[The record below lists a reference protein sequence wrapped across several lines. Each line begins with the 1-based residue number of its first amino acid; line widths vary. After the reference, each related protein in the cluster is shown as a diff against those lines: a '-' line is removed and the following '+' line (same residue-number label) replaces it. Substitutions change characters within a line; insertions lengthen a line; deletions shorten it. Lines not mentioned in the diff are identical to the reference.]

1 MLHSDSPMAGLR
13 PTENQ
18 QAELVGKG
26 GELSAGVG
34 GRAYHVDSSRGGVG
48 KSAHPIMCQGKG
60 RFDTVGG
67 CSPSVLQS
75 SL

>member
-1 MLHSDSPMAGLR
+1 MLHCDSPTVGWW
-13 PTENQ
+13 PTENK

-34 GRAYHVDSSRGGVG
+34 GRAYHVDNNRGGVG

-67 CSPSVLQS
+67 CSPLVL
-75 SL
+75 